1 MVEHQPA
8 YFLRKRRR
16 ELLPPHDTLRDE
28 PSALAVPLE
37 MPASPGIYRAAV
49 RLAEVVEKHCEP
61 HGKLRHRVSHRLADV
76 RPYVKIVVDAVLIE
90 AYAGLYLG

>member
-16 ELLPPHDTLRDE
+16 ELQPPHDTLRDE
-28 PSALAVPLE
+28 PSALAMSLE
-37 MPASPGIYRAAV
+37 MPASPGIYREQSGLPRSWNSIAN
-49 RLAEVVEKHCEP
+49 RT
-61 HGKLRHRVSHRLADV
+61 GSSGIRVSHRLADV
-76 RPYVKIVVDAVLIE
+76 RPYVKIVVDAVLIK